1 MSQYSEIRVN
11 TITDS
16 TGSVA
21 VDFENG
27 LTIGGKALDD
37 SGGAIQLNKIIDS
50 ADAPSDSASYYGL
63 MWYDSANTRLNIYT
77 PIGWRTI
84 RGDQAP
90 SGGGGSSNA
99 THAFALGG
107 TYYNGNYYVTAAN
120 HIETLTIAT
129 TGNATDFGDITASGS
144 IALGI
149 SEIAAGGDHSRIV
162 LGSAL
167 VDNGYGNAGDLANGT
182 GIHYITCATPGNTV
196 DFGDLPSDYFNEN
209 GGDAGAGYMHFRSNG
224 SGSSTS
230 IVTVTIQT
238 TGNASDL
245 IDLSGAEGYS
255 FGGVSSND
263 TRALAFGGRYGNA
276 FGVAVDYFTPGN
288 SSVAAADFGD
298 LLLGSNKPAVTNDNV
313 NRTIYHES
321 YNGSG
326 FSWGSLSNTL
336 AYLDTAT
343 LGNAV
348 DFGDL
353 SSARQGGGAS
363 ANNTRALFFGGES
376 NSSSDSYAHNT
387 VDYVTVA
394 TPGNATDFGDV
405 SRRRQTCGS
414 EGIG

>member
-1 MSQYSEIRVN
+1 
-11 TITDS
+11 
-16 TGSVA
+16 
-21 VDFENG
+21 
-27 LTIGGKALDD
+27 
-37 SGGAIQLNKIIDS
+37 
-50 ADAPSDSASYYGL
+50 
-63 MWYDSANTRLNIYT
+63 
-77 PIGWRTI
+77 
-84 RGDQAP
+84 
-90 SGGGGSSNA
+90 
-99 THAFALGG
+99 
-107 TYYNGNYYVTAAN
+107 
-120 HIETLTIAT
+120 
-129 TGNATDFGDITASGS
+129 
-144 IALGI
+144 
-149 SEIAAGGDHSRIV
+149 
-162 LGSAL
+162 
-167 VDNGYGNAGDLANGT
+167 
-182 GIHYITCATPGNTV
+182 
-196 DFGDLPSDYFNEN
+196 
-209 GGDAGAGYMHFRSNG
+209 MHFRSNG

-276 FGVAVDYFTPGN
+276 FGTSVDYFTPGN
-288 SSVAAADFGD
+288 SSVAAANFGN

-376 NSSSDSYAHNT
+376 NSSSDSYAHNM